1 MWAPIYCYLFICS
14 TSFCFFICLDLGV
27 SPGNKNSS
35 DYLPAL
41 RSISTH
47 LCFFCLCF
55 SLSSKSSTPE
65 SPKTPSS
72 PWDLEWMLSQ
82 LTRLFPTS
90 HKRTGK
96 QPSKELF
103 GELCCSR
110 FILTVKRFATL
121 HKDTKSKMAAAVF
134 SWANIQCS
142 LKEVLDDEG
151 RQRKLHGCQ
160 WRCLWLRM
168 ISFIWIVK
176 PNENTRRAKY

>member
-1 MWAPIYCYLFICS
+1 MWAPISCYLFICS

-27 SPGNKNSS
+27 SPGNKNSF

-90 HKRTGK
+90 HKRTGR

-110 FILTVKRFATL
+110 WKGSPLC
-121 HKDTKSKMAAAVF
+121 TKTQSPRWQLLSSAEPIFNVHSKKCWMMKEDRESFMAANGDAF
-134 SWANIQCS
+134 DKGWYSS
-142 LKEVLDDEG
+142 SE
-151 RQRKLHGCQ
+151 
-160 WRCLWLRM
+160 LWNQMRT
-168 ISFIWIVK
+168 
-176 PNENTRRAKY
+176 PRAKY